1 MKIWT
6 IDFESF
12 FSDDFTLKKY
22 TTEQYIRDP
31 RFEALLMGVRTPEG
45 VYHYVEQDCVAKYLS
60 TIDWSDAAI
69 LCHHAQFDGLILSH
83 HYGVKPAAWLDT
95 LSMARLMLGNH
106 VSVSLSSLTKHYGL
120 PDKSVP
126 YDLFKGRRWAEIPHD
141 LRAELGAGCVHDCEL
156 TWHIF
161 EKLMVGFPSEEL
173 AVIDFTVRMFTEP
186 QLEGDAKLFERLQ
199 VAEWARQDEL
209 LIELG
214 VSKKDIGSNT
224 KFTKLL
230 EAEGVDVEY
239 KPGKNG
245 DIPAFSKTDEF
256 MKGLLEDANER
267 VAALASARLDARS
280 SINETRAGR
289 LASMARRGPL
299 PIYLSYCGAHTTRW
313 SGGDR
318 VNFQN
323 FPRKGDMRRGI
334 RAPAGGGLL
343 AVFDYSQIEARILN
357 HVAGQTDICDAFASG
372 RDLYS
377 EGASRFYGRPI
388 NKHDNPTERHLGKVL
403 ELGCGYGL
411 GWQRLQATCRQGAL
425 GGPPIALSEAEA
437 RQAVQVYRSAHRN
450 VTDYW
455 TQGDDALRTLA
466 EHGGGFFRQWGS
478 MQVRPGK
485 IILPNGAPMFYDLE
499 WDYKQMS
506 WVRRTRT
513 GWRKMWGGSLV
524 ENVVQALARVVMSQA
539 ALRVKQKYGLIPKW
553 AVHDE
558 LVYVLDAVDADLYAG
573 IMAELK
579 VVPDWLAGCPLD
591 VEGGLGEVY
600 GDIK

>member
-1 MKIWT
+1 MKIWV
-6 IDFESF
+6 IDFESV
-12 FSDDFTLKKY
+12 FSDDYTLRKL
-22 TTEQYIRDP
+22 TTEEYIRDP

-45 VYHYVEQDCVAKYLS
+45 VYHYVEQDCIAKYLS
-60 TIDWSDAAI
+60 TIDWSGAAI

-106 VSVSLSSLTKHYGL
+106 VSVALSSLTKHYGL

-126 YDLFKGRRWAEIPHD
+126 YDKFKGRRWAELPFD
-141 LRAELGAGCVHDCEL
+141 LRAELGDGCLRDCDL
-156 TWHIF
+156 TWAIF
-161 EKLMVGFPSEEL
+161 QKLMEGFPAEEL
-173 AVIDFTVRMFTEP
+173 QTIDWTIRCFTEP
-186 QLEGDAKLFERLQ
+186 QLEGDQKLFERLQ

-214 VSKKDIGSNT
+214 VSRKDIGSNG
-224 KFTKLL
+224 KFTALL
-230 EAEGVDVEY
+230 EAEGVEVEY

-256 MKGLLEDANER
+256 MKGLLEDDNER
-267 VAALASARLDARS
+267 VATLAACRLDARS

-289 LASMARRGPL
+289 LAGMASRGPL

-313 SGGDR
+313 SGGDK

-323 FPRKGDMRRGI
+323 FPRRGDMRRGI
-334 RAPAGGGLL
+334 RAPAGALL
-343 AVFDYSQIEARILN
+343 AVFDYAQIEARILN
-357 HVAGQTDICDAFASG
+357 YVAGQADIVEAFATG

-388 NKHDNPTERHLGKVL
+388 NKKDNPTERHLGKVL

-411 GWQRLQATCRQGAL
+411 GWARLQATCRQGAL
-425 GGPPIALSEAEA
+425 GGPSIALSEPEA
-437 RQAVQVYRSAHRN
+437 RQAVQVYRSAHRH

-455 TQGDDALRTLA
+455 AEGDDALRALA
-466 EHGGGFFRQWGS
+466 EPGGGFYRQWGPV
-478 MQVRPGK
+478 QVRPGK
-485 IILPNGAPMFYDLE
+485 IILPNGAPMLYELK
-499 WDYKQMS
+499 WDDDKRS

-524 ENVVQALARVVMSQA
+524 ENVIQALARVVMSQA
-539 ALRVKQKYGLIPKW
+539 ALRVKQNCGLIPKW
-553 AVHDE
+553 PVHDE
-558 LVYVLDAVDADLYAG
+558 LVYVLDVVDADMYAG

-579 VVPDWLAGCPLD
+579 AVPDWLAGCPLD